1 MTHSTLVQENPRKEI
16 TGYWDKI
23 VGKFWMREWKTH
35 EKTLSG
41 ESYFLWKSILFK
53 EQRILTENRHHQRDL
68 YGQSCQEISELII
81 QTGTDLGKTI
91 FKTTK
96 GNRDVRQ
103 ASQLKI
109 DKIINGKQKPYKCNA
124 CGKAFSFR
132 SSLIEHE
139 RIHTKEKP
147 YESECDKCGKVFSQP
162 AYLNQ
167 HKKIHSGEYPVNVT
181 NVGKPSLFLQ
191 L

>member
-1 MTHSTLVQENPRKEI
+1 LRHNNWENLNGRI
-16 TGYWDKI
+16 I
-23 VGKFWMREWKTH
+23 TH
-35 EKTLSG
+35 EKTLTG
-41 ESYFLWKSILFK
+41 ENYFLLKSILFK
-53 EQRILTENRHHQRDL
+53 EQRILIEDSHHQSDL
-68 YGQSCQEISELII
+68 YGQSCQENSELIL
-81 QTGTDLGKTI
+81 QSGTNLGKTI

-109 DKIINGKQKPYKCNA
+109 DKIINGKEKPYKCNT

-132 SSLIEHE
+132 SSLTQHQ

-147 YESECDKCGKVFSQP
+147 YGSECDKCGKVFSQP

-167 HKKIHSGEYPVNVT
+167 HKKIHSRENPINVM